1 MRCCLQPGC
10 PELVHK
16 GRCARHGGES
26 GGWARRPNSPE
37 RMRGRKLQAARQRLF
52 AQAQYTCAV
61 CGRVTV
67 DLVRDHVVPL
77 AEGGEDVESN
87 TQALCA
93 VCHDSKTRQESVRGQ
108 ARAIGRG
115 E

>member
-1 MRCCLQPGC
+1 MRACLQPGC
-10 PELVHK
+10 PKLVKK
-16 GRCARHGGES
+16 GRCADHGGES
-26 GGWARRPNSPE
+26 GGWANRAIAPE

-52 AQAQYTCAV
+52 AKALYMCAQ

-67 DLVRDHVVPL
+67 DLVRDHIVPL
-77 AEGGEDVESN
+77 AEGGEDAESN
-87 TQALCA
+87 TQALCVA
-93 VCHDSKTRQESVRGQ
+93 CHDVKTRQESVRGQ